1 MSMMYIFLKDLI
13 ILLRIKKLNAIVLGE
28 ENINAKKILDPIE
41 RKLFELR
48 ADKVILG
55 SKFKSL
61 DWKDSYKDEGLEKH
75 SLYIRKEEALIAYN
89 NQKK

>member
-1 MSMMYIFLKDLI
+1 MQ
-13 ILLRIKKLNAIVLGE
+13 KKYWT
-28 ENINAKKILDPIE
+28 IE

-89 NQKK
+89 NQKKVKLIDFIGKRQKN